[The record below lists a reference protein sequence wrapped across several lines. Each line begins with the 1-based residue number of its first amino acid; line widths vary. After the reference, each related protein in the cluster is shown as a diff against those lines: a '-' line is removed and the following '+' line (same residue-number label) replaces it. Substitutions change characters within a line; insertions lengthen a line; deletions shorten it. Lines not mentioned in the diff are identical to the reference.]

1 VTDAP
6 AVRASDADR
15 ERVVAQL
22 REHCAQGRLT
32 LEEFAARMDEAYAAR
47 TLGELEPV
55 LRELPESARAAA
67 RPQRGAR
74 SLLVSVLGGLDRRG
88 RWRVPRRLTVI
99 SVLGGTDLDLRQAQI
114 ADDEVTIT
122 IVDVLGGV
130 DLYVPEGIEV
140 DVGGVSLLGGL
151 DEHGSDVAP
160 RPGTPLVRV
169 KVFSLLGGVDVWH
182 VRPRSTARTLRE
194 LRRSVER

>member
-1 VTDAP
+1 VSDTP

-32 LEEFAARMDEAYAAR
+32 LEEFSARADEAYSAK
-47 TLGELEPV
+47 TVGELEPV
-55 LRELPESARAAA
+55 LRDLPEAGAVAI
-67 RPQRGAR
+67 RPQREAR
-74 SLLVSVLGGLDRRG
+74 RLLVSVLGGLDRRG

-99 SVLGGTDLDLRQAQI
+99 DVLGGTDLDLRQAQI
-114 ADDEVTIT
+114 ADEEVTIT
-122 IVDVLGGV
+122 IVSVLGGV

-140 DVGGVSLLGGL
+140 DVGGFSLLGGL
-151 DEHGSDVAP
+151 DEHGADVPA

-169 KVFSLLGGVDVWH
+169 KVFSVLGGLDVWH
-182 VRPRSTARTLRE
+182 VRPRATSRTLRE